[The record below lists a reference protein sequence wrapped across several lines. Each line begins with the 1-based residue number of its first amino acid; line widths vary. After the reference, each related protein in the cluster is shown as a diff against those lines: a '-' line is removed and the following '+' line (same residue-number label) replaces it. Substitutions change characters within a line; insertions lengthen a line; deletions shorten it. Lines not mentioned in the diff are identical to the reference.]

1 MLFIYLYIDCHYLK
15 NKIKYLFLM
24 DFTSQ
29 RVISAGKAGL
39 TGIASQYGLHDS
51 IESGFQLSITK
62 KLEPKHPL
70 EDSTSLMDS
79 RQSFQSVNL
88 MQTMETKIL
97 SGISRLPGLPS
108 SKLSL
113 SILNNSIETIEV
125 QDFLNCIFIFCSLIN
140 PLVPSDSPYY

>member
-1 MLFIYLYIDCHYLK
+1 
-15 NKIKYLFLM
+15 M

-62 KLEPKHPL
+62 KLAPKHPL

-79 RQSFQSVNL
+79 RQSYQSVNL

-125 QDFLNCIFIFCSLIN
+125 QDFLNCIFIFF
-140 PLVPSDSPYY
+140 VF